1 MPTSDFCEDYMNF
14 CDEKIDDG
22 VIITEV
28 NERIKIKELRDG
40 HRFGSDAFLLSAFAK
55 STNGAAVELGSGSG
69 VCSLLLADRNKASHI
84 FAVEIEP
91 TLAALGKENFKENG
105 FEDKISSLNT
115 DIRLLN
121 KYSFDR
127 PITTVISNPPYFK
140 AGAGRNSPNAVRNAS
155 RREINGTIVDF
166 CSAAAR
172 ITGENGRFYCVFT
185 AERLVDL
192 ISALRTAALEPT
204 TLVFV
209 QHDDKCRPSIV
220 LVEAAKEKKAPLVI
234 SKPLVLFRDGKPT
247 DEASKIYET
256 CDFGGFLDE

>member
-1 MPTSDFCEDYMNF
+1 MNF
-14 CDEKIDDG
+14 CDEKDDG
-22 VIITEV
+22 VIITDV
-28 NERIKIKELRDG
+28 NERIKIKELSDG
-40 HRFGSDAFLLSAFAK
+40 HRFGSDAFLLSAFTK
-55 STNGAAVELGSGSG
+55 STAGAAVELGSGSG

-105 FEDKISSLNT
+105 FGDKISSLNT
-115 DIRLLN
+115 DIRLLD
-121 KYSFDR
+121 KSSFDR

-140 AGAGRNSPNAVRNAS
+140 AGAGRNSPNAIKNAS

-172 ITGENGRFYCVFT
+172 ILSENGKFYCVFT

-192 ISALRTAALEPT
+192 ISALRAAALEPT

-220 LVEAAKEKKAPLVI
+220 LAEAAKRPKTALLL

-247 DEASKIYET
+247 DDAAKIYET

>member
-1 MPTSDFCEDYMNF
+1 MNF

-22 VIITEV
+22 VIVTEV
-28 NERIKIKELRDG
+28 NERIKIKELRGG

-91 TLAALGKENFKENG
+91 TLASLGKENFKENG
-105 FEDKISSLNT
+105 FDGKISSLNT

-121 KYSFDR
+121 TYSFDR
-127 PITTVISNPPYFK
+127 SVTTVISNPPYFK

-172 ITGENGRFYCVFT
+172 ILDKNGKFYCVFT

-209 QHDDKCRPSIV
+209 QHDDKNRPSIV
-220 LVEAAKEKKAPLVI
+220 LIEAAKEKKAPLLI
-234 SKPLVLFRDGKPT
+234 PKPLVLFRDGNPT
-247 DEASKIYET
+247 DDAAKIYET
-256 CDFGGFLDE
+256 CDFGGFLNE